1 LVRAPAC
8 HAGGR
13 GFESRRS
20 RSLTS
25 PADTDRADVAR
36 RIVEAAALKGDFLL
50 RSGQRSDTY
59 FDKYRFEARPDL
71 LRDIARLMVPLVPEG
86 TEVLAGL
93 ELGGVPIATALSLE
107 TGLPAAFVRKERK
120 EYGTM
125 KLAEGAEI
133 EGRRICVIE
142 DVITTGGQVVASTED
157 LRNEGAVVEDV
168 VCAISRIQ
176 DGARDLL
183 AEAGLRRHALF
194 TRAELDEHG
203 A

>member
-1 LVRAPAC
+1 
-8 HAGGR
+8 
-13 GFESRRS
+13 
-20 RSLTS
+20 LTS
-25 PADTDRADVAR
+25 PADTRRSDVAR

-71 LRDIARLMVPLVPEG
+71 LRDIASLMVPLVPEG

-133 EGRRICVIE
+133 EGRRICVVE

-157 LRNEGAVVEDV
+157 LRKEGAIVEDV